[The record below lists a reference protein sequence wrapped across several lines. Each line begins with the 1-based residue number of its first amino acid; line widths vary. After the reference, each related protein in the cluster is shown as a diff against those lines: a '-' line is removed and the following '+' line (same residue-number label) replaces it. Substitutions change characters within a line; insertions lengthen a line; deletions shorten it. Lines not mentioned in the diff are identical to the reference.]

1 MMGWLGSH
9 LFISR
14 GALIFFLA
22 SWLVFGGW
30 IIHQSQVLSDQ
41 QRKDAAL
48 ALQAKSQ
55 QHATGCLIK
64 VFLLNQPN
72 LDERVV
78 LVLSQVFPKLP
89 EKCP

>member
-1 MMGWLGSH
+1 VTEWLKGH

-22 SWLVFGGW
+22 SWIVFGGW
-30 IIHQSQVLSDQ
+30 IIHQNQILSNQ
-41 QRKDAAL
+41 QDKDARL
-48 ALQAKSQ
+48 AERAAAN